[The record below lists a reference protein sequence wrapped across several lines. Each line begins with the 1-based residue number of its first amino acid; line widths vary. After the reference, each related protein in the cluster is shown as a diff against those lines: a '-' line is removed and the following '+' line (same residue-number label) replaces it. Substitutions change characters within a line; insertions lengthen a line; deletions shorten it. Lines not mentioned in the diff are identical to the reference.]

1 MSDAMTDAKKAEK
14 ETADVSQAIVT
25 LAFYIA
31 GHALERPKELR
42 DQFIFGCYKEI
53 GEVLKGDVEAII
65 KVREK
70 KA

>member
-1 MSDAMTDAKKAEK
+1 MSDALTDAKKAEK

-42 DQFIFGCYKEI
+42 DQFTLGCYKEI
-53 GEVLKGDVEAII
+53 GEVLESDVDAII

-70 KA
+70 Q

>member
-1 MSDAMTDAKKAEK
+1 MSDAITNAKKAEK
-14 ETADVSQAIVT
+14 ETADVSKAIVT

-31 GHALERPKELR
+31 GHAFERPKELR

-53 GEVLKGDVEAII
+53 GKALEGDVNAII

-70 KA
+70 KK